1 MACKVRKIS
10 FYDEIIDSDQIVL
23 SRFASCRRL
32 ISAKFT
38 SMPLCIIQKLRCALA
53 NIFFIVTCWQ
63 REPKNNWYRLRSIK
77 LFSIYVSFKQRLKR
91 HQFAFTSGLIIINTR
106 LNNELQQRESSR
118 VTCLFAL
125 SIIKPLFVIHR
136 ALRRAPHG
144 F

>member
-1 MACKVRKIS
+1 MSS
-10 FYDEIIDSDQIVL
+10 FDLGEIYLHATLHNSKTSLRAREHLFYRHMLATRTEEQLVSITVDQ
-23 SRFASCRRL
+23 
-32 ISAKFT
+32 T
-38 SMPLCIIQKLRCALA
+38 
-53 NIFFIVTCWQ
+53 
-63 REPKNNWYRLRSIK
+63 
-77 LFSIYVSFKQRLKR
+77 LFDCVSFKQRLKR

-125 SIIKPLFVIHR
+125 SIIKPLFCIHR